1 MARCTAGVS
10 TVAAARLAY
19 VSILGDPCFGGVTAS
34 FATQADVILAE
45 PRARIGF
52 AGGRVIEQA
61 THERLPE
68 HFQTAEFLLSHGM
81 VDAVVVR
88 SELRPM
94 IGRIL
99 SAYSGATGRITRS

>member
-1 MARCTAGVS
+1 
-10 TVAAARLAY
+10 
-19 VSILGDPCFGGVTAS
+19 VSILCDPCFGGVTAS

-88 SELRPM
+88 AELRPV
-94 IGRIL
+94 IGRVL
-99 SAYSGATGRITRS
+99 CAYGGGPHRDIS